1 VQYSLHQV
9 SKLSTA
15 NRSCI
20 KVKYSATSEHDLQS
34 DGDRSCTVRAK
45 ASADKSDRKRPKGS
59 AKKTAGRAKKTGSVR
74 TGARNHDGIAKLARA
89 ADGGKVAGSAV

>member
-20 KVKYSATSEHDLQS
+20 KVKYSATL
-34 DGDRSCTVRAK
+34 GFAYK
-45 ASADKSDRKRPKGS
+45 PGKGWW
-59 AKKTAGRAKKTGSVR
+59 RE
-74 TGARNHDGIAKLARA
+74 
-89 ADGGKVAGSAV
+89 